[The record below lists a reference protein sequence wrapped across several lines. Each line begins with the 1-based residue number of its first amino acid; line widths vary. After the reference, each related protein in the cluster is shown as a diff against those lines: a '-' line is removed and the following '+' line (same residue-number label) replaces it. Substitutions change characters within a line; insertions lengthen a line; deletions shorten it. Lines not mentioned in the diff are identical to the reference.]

1 MSENLHFYF
10 VLKSKLIHFQ
20 AEVINMQMNML
31 GDLAIMSNL
40 GIKPNFAAIGRKYSM
55 DWRTVKKYYQG
66 YRGKPAVRTKT
77 SRLDQYKD
85 EIADKLKIK
94 RLTVR
99 GVYEFMVNKH
109 GIDNIGSYS
118 NFNRYIKIN
127 KLKPKEANIG
137 HPRYETPIGKQAQVD
152 WKEDITLS
160 SRQGKNFV
168 VNIFHIVLSYS
179 RYSYIEL
186 SVQKRMD
193 DVTRCLINGFEK
205 FGGVPEE
212 ILFDN
217 MSTVANIHNEKKPT
231 DSIRTL
237 AKDFGFKIRFC
248 KVRSPETKGTVEAR
262 NKILDWIRAY
272 NNEFNNIEELVE
284 IVSKINSDMNI
295 TINEETQISPIALF
309 YKEKEY
315 LQPLPNRQVIDSYA
329 IPIKYKV
336 SNESLI
342 YYEGHKYSVNPEL
355 IGEDVTVENLDQKL
369 FVYYRGKL
377 VTVHPVAAKPVNYIP
392 EHYQALMAGKVHP
405 DDLDR
410 VVKDNLLAMDK
421 LLENRKINVSPIEA
435 SKSAEALIAFVNQSE
450 YGKWVI
456 NYFVHLSATDRIE
469 FIKGMN
475 SVLPYVKNKDL
486 FISHI
491 KYSMKSNLCRT
502 MAFDCL
508 INDLMAYSDE
518 ECILTDEGYE
528 YFKTKYDKELTEFI
542 NDLKETTK
550 DE

>member
-1 MSENLHFYF
+1 
-10 VLKSKLIHFQ
+10 
-20 AEVINMQMNML
+20 MQMNL
-31 GDLAIMSNL
+31 QGDLAIMSNL
-40 GIKPNFAAIGRKYSM
+40 GIKPNYAAIGRKYSM
-55 DWRTVKKYYQG
+55 DWRTVKKYYLG
-66 YRGKPAVRTKT
+66 YKGKPAVRDKS
-77 SRLDQYKD
+77 SRLDQYRA
-85 EIADKLKIK
+85 EIVDKLKIK

-99 GVYEFMVNKH
+99 GVYEFMVNKY
-109 GIDNIGSYS
+109 GIDSIGSYS
-118 NFNRYIKIN
+118 NFNRYIKKN
-127 KLKPKEANIG
+127 KLKSKVTTVG
-137 HPRYETPIGKQAQVD
+137 HPRYETAVGKQAQVD

-160 SRQGKNFV
+160 SRQGESFV
-168 VNIFHIVLSYS
+168 INIFHIVLSYS

-186 SVQKRMD
+186 SLQKRMD

-217 MSTVANIHNEKKPT
+217 MSTVANVHDKKKPT
-231 DSIRTL
+231 DAIRTL

-272 NNEFNNIEELVE
+272 DNDFDSIEDLVE
-284 IVSKINSDMNI
+284 IVNKINSDMNI
-295 TINEETQISPIALF
+295 TINEETQMSPIALF

-342 YYEGHKYSVNPEL
+342 YYEGYKYSVNPEL

-377 VTVHPVAAKPVNYIP
+377 VTVHPVTDKPVNYIP
-392 EHYQALMAGKVHP
+392 EHYRTLMSDKVNPDALDSIVESNLQTM
-405 DDLDR
+405 DR
-410 VVKDNLLAMDK
+410 
-421 LLENRKINVSPIEA
+421 LLENRKVNISPIEA
-435 SKSAEALIAFVNQSE
+435 SKSTEALITFINQSE

-502 MAFDCL
+502 IAFDCL
-508 INDLMAYSDE
+508 INDLMAYSDQ

-528 YFKTKYDKELTEFI
+528 YFKNKYNKELTEFI
-542 NDLKETTK
+542 NDLKENSQ